1 MDFDL
6 TASNRGDTCLVSVR
20 GDVDVYTAPRL
31 DACITEGMNAGC
43 TSIALDLENCTY
55 FDSEG
60 IKVLL
65 RAFRRLGKS
74 GSVCIVGARGG
85 VQRVFQISGLDE
97 VFRILPSDHSLTGSP
112 ES

>member
-6 TASNRGDTCLVSVR
+6 TAINRGNTYVVSVR

-31 DACITEGMNAGC
+31 DACITAGLDAGS

-65 RAFRRLGKS
+65 RAARRLGKS
-74 GSVCIVGARGG
+74 GNVIIVGALGG

-97 VFRILPSDHSLTGSP
+97 VFRILPSLHSLTGFP